1 MELQGINQSNWL
13 DNINIEE
20 IENYINKIVP
30 QDPLILWNDFK
41 TFYAYEK
48 MISNNKNISLEK
60 AGYFLLNNLQ
70 DKITKLLNEY
80 KYIRNTFF
88 LLLPQ
93 NIQEIIIDLDE
104 ITPTFLQELNFN
116 NTKKTEFIIFKN
128 IHNNFYKTYLHY

>member
-30 QDPLILWNDFK
+30 QDPLALWNDFK

-104 ITPTFLQELNFN
+104 ITPMFLQELNFN